1 MPYQVTTADPVWTA
15 ESFQNALEKGVATFA
30 KANGIATQTAWNA
43 FIAALTTGQTTAC
56 MKQILAT
63 VTCSA
68 P

>member
-1 MPYQVTTADPVWTA
+1 MSYRVTGTDPFWTADN
-15 ESFQNALEKGVATFA
+15 FQDALERGVAAFA
-30 KANGIATQTAWNA
+30 KANGITTQTGWNA
-43 FIAALTTGQTTAC
+43 FIAALTTGQTTAV